1 MPAGPK
7 KMLVRHSNRFSPH
20 RIGAAAVVAGLH
32 GVVVSMIALAIGGE
46 RAPTRAAR
54 AVEVRL
60 IDAPGR
66 SEPELFLPPVVPA
79 LRPPAALSLPPLPDV
94 AIELQRAPA
103 IAPPIAAPAGS
114 PPPATADASARVAP
128 RADAAAEPAHV
139 RHVEYAQFEP
149 PAYPPLSRRLGERGL
164 VVVRVLID
172 EHGRP
177 VEAAVSVS
185 SGFPRL
191 DDAAVRAV
199 RAARFRPY
207 VNGDRPRPAYA
218 LVPIRFDL
226 T

>member
-1 MPAGPK
+1 
-7 KMLVRHSNRFSPH
+7 MLVRHPHRFSPH
-20 RIGAAAVVAGLH
+20 RIGGVAVVAGLH
-32 GVVVSMIALAIGGE
+32 GVVISLALVIDGE
-46 RAPTRAAR
+46 RAPAPAVR

-66 SEPELFLPPVVPA
+66 SESDLFLPTVAPA
-79 LRPPAALSLPPLPDV
+79 LRPPAAPSLPPLPDV
-94 AIELQRAPA
+94 AIEVQPAPA
-103 IAPPIAAPAGS
+103 IAPPVALSIAAPAGS
-114 PPPATADASARVAP
+114 PPPATADASARVAK
-128 RADAAAEPAHV
+128 RADAATEPAYV
-139 RHVEYAQFEP
+139 RHVEYAKFEP
-149 PAYPPLSRRLGERGL
+149 PAYPLLSRRLGEQGL
-164 VVVRVLID
+164 VVVRALID

-177 VEAAVSVS
+177 VEAVLSVS

-207 VNGDRPRPAYA
+207 VDGNRARPAYA

>member
-1 MPAGPK
+1 
-7 KMLVRHSNRFSPH
+7 MLVRHSNRFSPH
-20 RIGAAAVVAGLH
+20 RIGGAAVVAGLH
-32 GVVVSMIALAIGGE
+32 GLVVSIALAIGGE
-46 RAPTRAAR
+46 GASSRAPR

-66 SEPELFLPPVVPA
+66 REPEPSLPAVVPA

-149 PAYPPLSRRLGERGL
+149 PAYPPLSRRLGEQGL

-207 VNGDRPRPAYA
+207 VDGDRPRPAYA